1 MLYYILSNGTL
12 VNDCEVFMM
21 KCSECKHSKVLAKG
35 HSVVAFCELNMN
47 TMKIK
52 DKDCFERREYE
63 ADTC

>member
-1 MLYYILSNGTL
+1 MIF
-12 VNDCEVFMM
+12 CEVFMM
-21 KCSECKHSKVLAKG
+21 KCSECKHSKVFMKG
-35 HSVVAFCELNMN
+35 NSVVAFCESNMN

>member
-1 MLYYILSNGTL
+1 MIF
-12 VNDCEVFMM
+12 CEVFMM
-21 KCSECKHSKVLAKG
+21 KCSECKHSKVLMKG
-35 HSVVAFCELNMN
+35 NSVVAFCELNMN